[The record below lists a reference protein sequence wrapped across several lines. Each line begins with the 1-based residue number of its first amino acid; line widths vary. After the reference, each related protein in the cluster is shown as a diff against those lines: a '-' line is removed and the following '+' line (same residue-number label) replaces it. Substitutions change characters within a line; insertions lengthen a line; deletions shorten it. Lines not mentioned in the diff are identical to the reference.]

1 MERCADDLTWNEAE
15 VESMPFSNS
24 TLRYYADHTYTFIQ
38 ATIDAD
44 MSESRDRFLAYL
56 SAGAH
61 ILDFGCGS
69 GRDAKAFLKIG
80 YQVDAV
86 DESEGLCRLAK
97 EITGIPVRQML
108 FQELDAKDL
117 YDGIWACVSILH
129 LSKKELQDVVY
140 RITAAL
146 KPGGIFYTSFKY
158 GNFEGIRGSRYFTD
172 FTEESLTEFWSEFHA
187 LKITELWITQ
197 DVRPGRE
204 EERWINLL
212 AKRV

>member
-1 MERCADDLTWNEAE
+1 
-15 VESMPFSNS
+15 
-24 TLRYYADHTYTFIQ
+24 
-38 ATIDAD
+38 
-44 MSESRDRFLAYL
+44 
-56 SAGAH
+56 
-61 ILDFGCGS
+61 
-69 GRDAKAFLKIG
+69 
-80 YQVDAV
+80 
-86 DESEGLCRLAK
+86 
-97 EITGIPVRQML
+97 ML

-172 FTEESLTEFWSEFHA
+172 FT
-187 LKITELWITQ
+187 KITELWITQ

-212 AKRV
+212 ARRV

>member
-1 MERCADDLTWNEAE
+1 
-15 VESMPFSNS
+15 
-24 TLRYYADHTYTFIQ
+24 
-38 ATIDAD
+38 
-44 MSESRDRFLAYL
+44 
-56 SAGAH
+56 
-61 ILDFGCGS
+61 
-69 GRDAKAFLKIG
+69 
-80 YQVDAV
+80 
-86 DESEGLCRLAK
+86 
-97 EITGIPVRQML
+97 ML

-158 GNFEGIRGSRYFTD
+158 GNFEGIRSGRYFTD
-172 FTEESLTEFWSEFHA
+172 FTEESLTEFWSEFPA

-212 AKRV
+212 ARRV

>member
-1 MERCADDLTWNEAE
+1 
-15 VESMPFSNS
+15 
-24 TLRYYADHTYTFIQ
+24 
-38 ATIDAD
+38 
-44 MSESRDRFLAYL
+44 
-56 SAGAH
+56 
-61 ILDFGCGS
+61 
-69 GRDAKAFLKIG
+69 
-80 YQVDAV
+80 
-86 DESEGLCRLAK
+86 
-97 EITGIPVRQML
+97 ML

-158 GNFEGIRGSRYFTD
+158 GYFEGIRGRRYFTD

-212 AKRV
+212 ARRV

>member
-24 TLRYYADHTYTFIQ
+24 TLRYYADHADTFIQ
-38 ATIDAD
+38 AT
-44 MSESRDRFLAYL
+44 
-56 SAGAH
+56 
-61 ILDFGCGS
+61 
-69 GRDAKAFLKIG
+69 
-80 YQVDAV
+80 
-86 DESEGLCRLAK
+86 
-97 EITGIPVRQML
+97 
-108 FQELDAKDL
+108 
-117 YDGIWACVSILH
+117 
-129 LSKKELQDVVY
+129 ELQDVVY